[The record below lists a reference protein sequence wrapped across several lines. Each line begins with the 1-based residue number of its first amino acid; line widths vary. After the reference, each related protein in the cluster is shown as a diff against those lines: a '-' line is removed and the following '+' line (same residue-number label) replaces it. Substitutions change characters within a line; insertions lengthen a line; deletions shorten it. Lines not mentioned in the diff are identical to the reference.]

1 MLLEHVLDEKSW
13 VEENRYQSPEII
25 NEIIEIMAH
34 TALRSLLAD
43 INSRPWFSLMADET
57 RDISN
62 REQLVVCLRWVS
74 ENYEV
79 LEDMIGLVQLKNTT
93 AECIYMSLKDCLLR
107 LGISFE
113 KCRGQAYDG
122 ASNFQGHVNSVA
134 KRFLNDNSTAIP
146 VHCLGHCV
154 NLSFSTCT

>member
-13 VEENRYQSPEII
+13 VEGNKYQSPEII

-62 REQLVVCLRWVS
+62 
-74 ENYEV
+74 
-79 LEDMIGLVQLKNTT
+79 
-93 AECIYMSLKDCLLR
+93 
-107 LGISFE
+107 
-113 KCRGQAYDG
+113 
-122 ASNFQGHVNSVA
+122 
-134 KRFLNDNSTAIP
+134 
-146 VHCLGHCV
+146 
-154 NLSFSTCT
+154 